1 MGLTVSEASEEDAP
15 LIADLTRKAWAGRG
29 PINSRGHTD
38 TTDQVIS
45 DLHEGGAFI
54 LWVDDKPVGSIRWAP
69 TDEDD
74 EIWKIRRLGVLP
86 EYAGQNLSQYLIEA
100 CINRAQLS
108 DIAELRLFLHPW
120 YEPMTRF
127 YEAYGFAPAPEI
139 EFTLRNPNEPPP
151 FMMRKD
157 LH

>member
-1 MGLTVSEASEEDAP
+1 MGITVSEASEEDAP

-38 TTDQVIS
+38 TTDQVIY
-45 DLHEGGAFI
+45 D
-54 LWVDDKPVGSIRWAP
+54 
-69 TDEDD
+69 
-74 EIWKIRRLGVLP
+74 LP